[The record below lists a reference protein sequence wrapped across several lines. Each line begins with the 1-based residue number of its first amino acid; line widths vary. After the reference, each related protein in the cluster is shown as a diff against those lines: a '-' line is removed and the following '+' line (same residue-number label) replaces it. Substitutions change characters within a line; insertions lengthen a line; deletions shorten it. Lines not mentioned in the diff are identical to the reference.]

1 MLQIYSYIFKNIF
14 KIICL
19 ILITLS
25 AGYAQTEN
33 PYKKDTVRHGDFPEI
48 ADTTKAKVPIEEI
61 SMKSKKDSIMF
72 TKLKK
77 RFSKNKILNSIYDA
91 LFRDVYNQNSQ
102 GQEITKIEE
111 NPIKDYEGRVIRKI
125 FIKRLSVFGENI
137 ADTTRIA
144 EGFDRFLNSLHANT
158 KENVIRKSYLM
169 FDVGDIINAEQLRD
183 NERLMRRSSILH
195 DARILVLPDSRYPNL
210 VDILV
215 LTQDIWSLLPDIGF
229 NGFKDFYIGINQ
241 VNFRG
246 LGHSWRNNF
255 YLNYYQKPALEYFTQ
270 YTIPYIG
277 RTFVTGQAEMEFR
290 RKTNHYALRLFRPF
304 LTPEM
309 KLAGGFEVSHSR
321 NLENTIRGEDGS
333 TYKTSDSTY
342 LYFPANRNFL
352 DFWMAYAFKLPFLR
366 KDVQQRTRLILGAR
380 FADINYTQRPV
391 VTADT
396 NQLFRNHRD
405 FLVGLGFSN
414 RRYKRDFLIYGF
426 GITED
431 VPYGYLASFVTGF
444 ENSDAYGKRYYTGI
458 KLAKG
463 QYIGSGGYIYGLLNA
478 GAYTNG
484 TSGLSVESNYFSTL
498 HTFRQRTQVR
508 HFVNV
513 RYAFGTDRYT
523 GEYVNVNRENGILDV
538 NSDKLWGTKKLGI
551 GYQIVFFS
559 RLNFVGFRIAPFFQT
574 DFAFVSPKNQLLL
587 NQVPY
592 TGIGIGIRLR
602 NENLT
607 FNTFQIKFTYFPNVP
622 DIKTL
627 NFAFSDTYNLRL
639 KDFDISAPEIV
650 PFR

>member
-1 MLQIYSYIFKNIF
+1 MVQIYSHTFKQVI
-14 KIICL
+14 KITYL
-19 ILITLS
+19 ILIILPHS
-25 AGYAQTEN
+25 HAQIIN
-33 PYKKDTVRHGDFPEI
+33 PYKKDTIRHGDSLEI
-48 ADTTKAKVPIEEI
+48 ADTIKVKAIMEEV

-72 TKLKK
+72 TRLKK

-91 LFRDVYNQNSQ
+91 LFRDVYNQNSL

-111 NPIKDYEGRVIRKI
+111 NPFKDYEGRVIRKI
-125 FIKRLSVFGENI
+125 YIKRLSVFGESI
-137 ADTTRIA
+137 TDTNRIA
-144 EGFDRFLNSLHANT
+144 EGFDRFLNSLHSNT
-158 KENVIRKSYLM
+158 KEHIIRNSYLM
-169 FDVGDIINAEQLRD
+169 FDVGDIINAEQLRN

-195 DARILVLPDSRYPNL
+195 DARILVLPDKKYPNL

-215 LTQDIWSLLPDIGF
+215 LTQDIWSLLPDVGF
-229 NGFKDFYIGINQ
+229 NNFKDFYLGINQ

-255 YLNYYQKPALEYFTQ
+255 YVNYNQKPALEYFTQ

-277 RTFVTGQAEMEFR
+277 KTFVTGQAEIELR
-290 RKTNHYALRLFRPF
+290 RQNNHYALRLFRPF

-321 NLENTIRGEDGS
+321 NLTNTIRGEDGS
-333 TYKTSDSTY
+333 TYRNTDSTY
-342 LYFPANRNFL
+342 LYFPLNRNFL
-352 DFWMAYAFKLPFLR
+352 DFWMAYAFKLPFLN
-366 KDVQQRTRLILGAR
+366 KEIQQRTRLILGAR
-380 FADINYTQRPV
+380 FVNINYTQRPI

-396 NQLFRNHRD
+396 NQLYRNHQD

-431 VPYGYLASFVTGF
+431 VPYGYLASVVAGY
-444 ENSDAYGKRYYTGI
+444 ENSDAYGKRYYSGI

-463 QYIGSGGYIYGLLNA
+463 EYIGSAGYIYGLLNA
-478 GAYTNG
+478 GAYSNG
-484 TSGLSVESNYFSTL
+484 TSGLSIESNYFSTL

-508 HFVNV
+508 HFINF

-523 GEYVNVNRENGILDV
+523 GEYVNVNRENGILDT
-538 NSDKLWGTKKLGI
+538 NSDRLWGTKKLGL

-559 RLNFVGFRIAPFFQT
+559 RLNFLGFRIAPFFQT

-592 TGIGIGIRLR
+592 TGVGLGIRLR

-622 DIKTL
+622 DVRTL